1 MLIEFAVGGAV
12 FKISEDWAP
21 RVIALLQALEAV
33 QSVPLDFK
41 VELTITSVGPKVI
54 AVIKEVR
61 ALTGKGLK
69 ESKEMVLDNGRDK
82 NMPISLGRYPYERV
96 RQIIDTF
103 ADAGATVTMPH
114 PLMLLG
120 EQALGADGPC

>member
-61 ALTGKGLK
+61 ALTG
-69 ESKEMVLDNGRDK
+69 ESKEMVIDNGRDK